1 MKIDNSKREITN
13 THLLF
18 ISFAAI
24 FGSGWLFAPL
34 YAAQIAGPASL
45 FAWILGAVMSAVIG
59 ITMAE
64 VVVLF
69 PKTGGLSQ
77 ISKVTHGDFLSLS
90 ITVFNLLVFIILPA
104 IEVRAVLQYL
114 SSYFKII
121 VISENS
127 VSIWS
132 YAFAFFLLALITLVN
147 LYGARITATLT
158 KAVVLFKLVT
168 PILLCGSFLYTLGS
182 RGTFD
187 HSRLAISTIPWSQV
201 FQAIATSGIIFS
213 FNGFNQATLFAG
225 EAKNPQKSVPFA
237 ILGSLLIS
245 GLLYFL
251 IQYVFLMAV
260 PKESFINGW
269 DKLSF
274 SGDEG
279 PFAGI
284 AALLGLGWLL
294 TIIYADAVISPLGTA
309 FAYASA
315 APRLFHVL
323 FQDLPEKGR
332 FLRPNRY
339 GISPAI
345 IGITF
350 SLECLTFIFLPSLK
364 AMIALLVAAFVLC
377 YTVAPAS
384 LLALRRTQPELH
396 RPFRVHMAP
405 LISLLS
411 LFFSNLMVFSCGWV
425 ALRNLL
431 YVSLGLVS
439 VYLIFHLKKHEMK
452 VLQKKLKGSVWFLFQ
467 LCFIGALCWYNHH
480 FPLPFL
486 GVFIGIGGI
495 SLIALAL
502 SQFLELKPELNEP
515 LIIN

>member
-1 MKIDNSKREITN
+1 MKIDHSKREITN

-45 FAWILGAVMSAVIG
+45 IAWVLGAVMSAVIG
-59 ITMAE
+59 MTMAE

-69 PKTGGLSQ
+69 PRTGGLSQ
-77 ISKVTHGDFLSLS
+77 ISSVTHGEFLSLC

-114 SSYFKII
+114 SSYFGIA

-127 VSIWS
+127 VSMCS
-132 YAFAFFLLALITLVN
+132 YVFAFFLLALITLVN
-147 LYGARITATLT
+147 LYGAKITATVT
-158 KAVVLFKLVT
+158 KAVVLFKVVT

-182 RGTFD
+182 NGSFD
-187 HSRLAISTIPWSQV
+187 HSRLAISTIPWNEV
-201 FQAIATSGIIFS
+201 LQAIATSGIIFS

-237 ILGSLLIS
+237 ILGSLMIS
-245 GLLYFL
+245 GLLYCL

-284 AALLGLGWLL
+284 ATLLGLGWLL

-309 FAYASA
+309 FSYASA

-323 FQDLPEKGR
+323 FEASLEKGR
-332 FLRPNRY
+332 FLKLNQY

-350 SLECLTFIFLPSLK
+350 LLEYLTFIFLPSLK

-384 LLALRRTQPELH
+384 LLTLRRIRPELH
-396 RPFRVHMAP
+396 RPFRVYMAP

-411 LFFSNLMVFSCGWV
+411 LFFSNLMVFSCGWM

-431 YVSLGLVS
+431 SVSFGLLIG
-439 VYLIFHLKKHEMK
+439 YLVCQLKNHEMR
-452 VLQKKLKGSVWFLFQ
+452 VVQKDLKGSVWFLFQ
-467 LCFIGALCWYNHH
+467 LCSIGALSWYDHH
-480 FPLPFL
+480 FSLPFL
-486 GVFIGIGGI
+486 RVFASIGGI
-495 SLIALAL
+495 SLVALAF
-502 SQFLELKPELNEP
+502 SKRLELKSAIFIEP
-515 LIIN
+515 LI

>member
-1 MKIDNSKREITN
+1 MEIENSKKEITN

-45 FAWILGAVMSAVIG
+45 IAWVLGAAMSAVIG
-59 ITMAE
+59 VTMAE

-77 ISKVTHGDFLSLS
+77 ISKSTHGEFLSLS

-114 SSYFKII
+114 SSYFKVI

-132 YAFAFFLLALITLVN
+132 YVLAFFLIALITLVN
-147 LYGARITATLT
+147 LYGAKITAFLT

-168 PILLCGSFLYTLGS
+168 PVLLCGAFLCTLGS
-182 RGTFD
+182 SGTFD
-187 HSRLAISTIPWSQV
+187 HSRLVVSTIPWSGV

-225 EAKNPQKSVPFA
+225 EAKNPQKAVPFA

-260 PKESFINGW
+260 PQESFINGW

-294 TIIYADAVISPLGTA
+294 TLIYADAVVSPLGTA
-309 FAYASA
+309 FAYASS
-315 APRLFHVL
+315 APRLFHAL
-323 FQDLPEKGR
+323 FEGLSEESR
-332 FLRPNRY
+332 FLKPNRY
-339 GISPAI
+339 GISPAT

-350 SLECLTFIFLPSLK
+350 VLECLAFVFLPSLK
-364 AMIALLVAAFVLC
+364 AMIALLVSAFVLC

-384 LLALRRTQPELH
+384 LLVLRRTQPELH
-396 RPFRVHMAP
+396 RPFRVRMAP
-405 LISLLS
+405 TVSLLS

-425 ALRNLL
+425 ALKNLL
-431 YVSLGLVS
+431 IVSLGLFG
-439 VYLIFHLKKHEMK
+439 VYLVFHLKNHERE
-452 VLQKKLKGSVWFLFQ
+452 VIQKKIQGSAWFLFQ
-467 LCFIGALCWYNHH
+467 LCSIGGLCWYDHH
-480 FPLPFL
+480 FQPSFL
-486 GVFIGIGGI
+486 GVSTGIGGI
-495 SLIALAL
+495 SLIALML
-502 SQFLELKPELNEP
+502 SQFLAPRVSRV
-515 LIIN
+515 